1 MSKPDVNQTPWS
13 LAPPIDPKALQTD
26 ANLRLATDNVQPL
39 RLRRTLQELR
49 QTLPG
54 PHNVTAALL
63 LATQQKYIEKIR
75 ASKGVQ
81 FEEEDEDE
89 EADEDESDEDDSES
103 DGASGVGVISELRSE
118 EEEDEEDADDGPD
131 NDIMERSELGLEEA
145 DDGTD
150 EEGASITASLRQW
163 NVNSGSQKRE

>member
-49 QTLPG
+49 QTLPD

-81 FEEEDEDE
+81 FEEEEEEEEEEDDDDHDDDDE
-89 EADEDESDEDDSES
+89 EADE
-103 DGASGVGVISELRSE
+103 R
-118 EEEDEEDADDGPD
+118 
-131 NDIMERSELGLEEA
+131 
-145 DDGTD
+145 
-150 EEGASITASLRQW
+150 
-163 NVNSGSQKRE
+163 